1 MLYINI
7 LYDELIMLLD
17 NKVGNIDNKVYKIYN
32 EKFYKLKNDNIFLKD
47 EILNTYHNYILNKF
61 NFEEDLKL
69 ELRNINEIIFPKES
83 SINDKNDI
91 KNIFNLM
98 KDNENEIY
106 LIYYDELK
114 NYKDLYDVIIKY
126 KEKLIKSQKEFV
138 IKFEIFNYKQE
149 LNSKSFDD
157 YLNKIKEQL
166 EKNIKRIK
174 RFN

>member
-1 MLYINI
+1 M
-7 LYDELIMLLD
+7 
-17 NKVGNIDNKVYKIYN
+17 
-32 EKFYKLKNDNIFLKD
+32 
-47 EILNTYHNYILNKF
+47 
-61 NFEEDLKL
+61 L
-69 ELRNINEIIFPKES
+69 ELNINEIIFPKES

-91 KNIFNLM
+91 KNIINLM

-174 RFN
+174 RFNWCS

>member
-1 MLYINI
+1 M
-7 LYDELIMLLD
+7 
-17 NKVGNIDNKVYKIYN
+17 
-32 EKFYKLKNDNIFLKD
+32 
-47 EILNTYHNYILNKF
+47 
-61 NFEEDLKL
+61 L
-69 ELRNINEIIFPKES
+69 ELNINEIIFPKES

-91 KNIFNLM
+91 KNIINLM

>member
-1 MLYINI
+1 
-7 LYDELIMLLD
+7 
-17 NKVGNIDNKVYKIYN
+17 
-32 EKFYKLKNDNIFLKD
+32 
-47 EILNTYHNYILNKF
+47 
-61 NFEEDLKL
+61 
-69 ELRNINEIIFPKES
+69 
-83 SINDKNDI
+83 
-91 KNIFNLM
+91 M